1 MGINVNR
8 ELKSQQTHR
17 SAKCFQREPGVWL
30 EKRTVMGLGLPLQ
43 EDPPASE
50 PWEAS
55 ALSSPQGVCRD
66 LRVSVPKPC
75 VRPGGPTSFGGQRPR
90 DPGWGMR
97 ASLRHWAFCRR
108 GGAVQGPAQRG
119 VQCFRAQ
126 VAPTA
131 GPAALAPDFPPATK
145 LNHCIKHSPFHP
157 NLWLGP
163 TAPSCFAVPL
173 GSVSV
178 RYVWYSSRPWFCSG
192 AIRGHEGCC
201 WPWNRWQYPPW
212 AHVASRSLQS
222 LVLVHLLFW
231 QNFCDSGGK
240 GRISG

>member
-1 MGINVNR
+1 MWIMSLRASKHITVQNVFKGNRVSDWKKDSDGPRITFAGRSSSLWAMGGTCFVVTHSPGCSRRPSGIC
-8 ELKSQQTHR
+8 SQTVCQTWR
-17 SAKCFQREPGVWL
+17 TDLVWRAAPQGSWL
-30 EKRTVMGLGLPLQ
+30 R
-43 EDPPASE
+43 DASIPASLGFLP
-50 PWEAS
+50 PWGS
-55 ALSSPQGVCRD
+55 G
-66 LRVSVPKPC
+66 
-75 VRPGGPTSFGGQRPR
+75 PG
-90 DPGWGMR
+90 PGTE
-97 ASLRHWAFCRR
+97 
-108 GGAVQGPAQRG
+108 G

-131 GPAALAPDFPPATK
+131 GPAALACDFPPATK
-145 LNHCIKHSPFHP
+145 LNHCAKHSPFHP

-163 TAPSCFAVPL
+163 TPPSCFAVPL
-173 GSVSV
+173 GLVSV
-178 RYVWYSSRPWFCSG
+178 RYVWYRSRPWFSSG

-222 LVLVHLLFW
+222 LVLAHLLFW